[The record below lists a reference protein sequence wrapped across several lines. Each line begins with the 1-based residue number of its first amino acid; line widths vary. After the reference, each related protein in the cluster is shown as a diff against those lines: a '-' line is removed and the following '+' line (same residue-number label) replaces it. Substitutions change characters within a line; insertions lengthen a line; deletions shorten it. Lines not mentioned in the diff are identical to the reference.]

1 MSTLTRI
8 LVEGNTGREEE
19 DVRAVANR
27 DHTALTGLDHKP
39 SEASGISESVTPKTG
54 TKEKDTKDSS
64 GKY

>member
-27 DHTALTGLDHKP
+27 DHTALTGLELSFKQ
-39 SEASGISESVTPKTG
+39 GIILLF
-54 TKEKDTKDSS
+54 
-64 GKY
+64 